1 MALEQHKQFCNR
13 HIPQIYKTM
22 ADVHMAA
29 RIKPRSSFDS
39 MRIAAGDREL
49 GFTYMDLRNHIQRTK
64 NKLIERGA
72 VDFLLQYFT
81 DKGNGNSGF
90 YHKMKTDKDGQIE
103 SVFWDDARMRMD
115 YQYFGDCISFDTTC
129 RTNKKARPLG
139 M

>member
-1 MALEQHKQFCNR
+1 
-13 HIPQIYKTM
+13 M